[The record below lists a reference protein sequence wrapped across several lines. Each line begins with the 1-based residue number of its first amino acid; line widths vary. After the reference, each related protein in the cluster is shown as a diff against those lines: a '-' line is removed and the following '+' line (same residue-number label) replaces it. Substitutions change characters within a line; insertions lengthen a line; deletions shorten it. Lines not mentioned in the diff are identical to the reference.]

1 MAKYKPAGG
10 AKKREAPAST
20 RGLIPCAVI
29 ILIGMAVIGLLMFYS
44 LKGSA
49 Q

>member
-10 AKKREAPAST
+10 KKRDTPAPT
-20 RGLIPCAVI
+20 RGLIPCAI
-29 ILIGMAVIGLLMFYS
+29 IVLIGMGVIGLLMYYS

>member
-10 AKKREAPAST
+10 KKREAPAPT
-20 RGLIPCAVI
+20 RGLIPCALI
-29 ILIGMAVIGLLMFYS
+29 ILIGMGVIGLLMYYS

-49 Q
+49 IK